1 MPESSNFFV
10 LGFQWRWKLL
20 GKQGDLRNIYIYNIL
35 SLDKGIKNIILF
47 LMELDAFVSDLFE
60 ERMHFYKCV
69 FSTWSQNQSLWKYH
83 ANFGG
88 LELLKYD
95 VRYDH
100 TYSSVK

>member
-1 MPESSNFFV
+1 MIFQLISN
-10 LGFQWRWKLL
+10 
-20 GKQGDLRNIYIYNIL
+20 LRNIYNIL
-35 SLDKGIKNIILF
+35 SLDKGIKNKILF
-47 LMELDAFVSDLFE
+47 LMELEAFVSDLFE

-100 TYSSVK
+100 NTYSGIE